1 MSVSIPKNVV
11 EFMAKPATVKAL
23 VSVCDCG
30 KPHAIVC
37 GSIIVVD
44 EKTMAVGEVLM
55 KKTTANMKQND
66 NVALLGVNGLESYL
80 VKAKVGT
87 RITSGPLF
95 DGMNAE
101 LAKVKLKASAVW
113 TFDVQE
119 VFDESAG
126 PNAGKKLA

>member
-1 MSVSIPKNVV
+1 MSVDIPKNVMD
-11 EFMAKPATVKAL
+11 FMAKPETVKSL
-23 VSVCDCG
+23 ITVCGCD

-44 EKTMAVGEVLM
+44 SKTMAVGEVLM
-55 KKTTANMKQND
+55 KKTTSNMKDNK
-66 NVALLGVNGLESYL
+66 NVAILGVNGLESYL
-80 VKAKVGT
+80 VKATVGS

-101 LAKVKLKASAVW
+101 LAKVKLKAGAVW